1 MQKIHLSVIIITK
14 NEQDLIRDCLQ
25 SISWADEIIVVD
37 SGSNDSTLDICRE
50 FTEHILINTDWQGFG
65 HQKQLALQQAT
76 GEWVF
81 SIDADER
88 VTAELKQEIQLA
100 MSSSNHIAYEI
111 PRLAYFMGKKIR
123 HGGWWPDY
131 VLRLFLRKQ
140 GQFSDDIVHE
150 CILVKGSTGKLKQP
164 LLHYSYT
171 SLEQV
176 LTKID
181 RYSTA
186 GAVKAHANG
195 KQSSLGKAFAK
206 ASWKFFWAYFIRAGF
221 LDGKEGFIAA
231 LSKAEETYY
240 KHLKLSYMDK

>member
-1 MQKIHLSVIIITK
+1 MKKKLSIIIITK
-14 NEQDLIRDCLQ
+14 NEQNLIRDCLQ

-50 FTEHILINTDWQGFG
+50 YTKHILINTDWQGFG
-65 HQKQLALQQAT
+65 YQKELALQQAT
-76 GEWVF
+76 GEWVL

-88 VTAELKQEIQLA
+88 VTPELKQEIQLA

-111 PRLAYFMGKKIR
+111 PRLAYYMGKKIQ

-150 CILVKGSTGKLKQP
+150 RVLVKGSTGKLNKP

-176 LTKID
+176 LVKID

-186 GAVKAHANG
+186 GALKAHAHG
-195 KQSSLGKAFAK
+195 KQSSLGKAIAK
-206 ASWKFFWAYFIRAGF
+206 AAWKFFWVYFIRAGF

-240 KHLKLSYMDK
+240 KHLKLSYMNK